1 VPVVSIL
8 IFDFEL
14 LIRMI
19 EIMTIR
25 LIKIKDDMET
35 NLNNL
40 LLMSF
45 LIVLNIIFS

>member
-1 VPVVSIL
+1 
-8 IFDFEL
+8 
-14 LIRMI
+14 MI
-19 EIMTIR
+19 EIITIR